1 MKDILIRT
9 AFRIVKAR
17 AMPIIKAYACKAC
30 ATLAY
35 VTVQG
40 NRISVAKCAC
50 VKAGI

>member
-9 AFRIVKAR
+9 AFRIVKAK
-17 AMPIIKAYACKAC
+17 AMPIVKAFACKAC
-30 ATLAY
+30 NSIAY
-35 VTVQG
+35 VSVQD